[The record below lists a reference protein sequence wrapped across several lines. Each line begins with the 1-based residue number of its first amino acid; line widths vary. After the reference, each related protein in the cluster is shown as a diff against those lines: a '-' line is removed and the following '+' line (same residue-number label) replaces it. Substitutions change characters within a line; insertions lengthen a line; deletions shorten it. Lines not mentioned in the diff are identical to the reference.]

1 MKKKRFAEEQI
12 ISILKEHEAGAT
24 AAALSRRLGSAS
36 SPSNAGKRNTEVWRF
51 PMRSGFAHS
60 KRKMPS
66 SSGCIGASLRPVPA
80 QR

>member
-36 SPSNAGKRNTEVWRF
+36 SPSNAGKLKRLHRCVATPRAGAA
-51 PMRSGFAHS
+51 MRCSVHG
-60 KRKMPS
+60 
-66 SSGCIGASLRPVPA
+66 
-80 QR
+80 